1 MVRVADR
8 QQISRPRSYSY
19 IHQRLECVNWHTLQP
34 SALCHTPHS
43 RCTNNRRHP
52 QVIGTWLAKEMLRE
66 FADLILSARP
76 SPFRSSSKCQA
87 NFSLMQPVPAAAS
100 PYAPPASAAAAGGN
114 AGFSDYSTEHEDHKE
129 EMVRCMEQDG
139 MNFVYL

>member
-1 MVRVADR
+1 MPHAAFSLYQQPTAPAGDWHLAGERDAARVC
-8 QQISRPRSYSY
+8 S
-19 IHQRLECVNWHTLQP
+19 
-34 SALCHTPHS
+34 
-43 RCTNNRRHP
+43 
-52 QVIGTWLAKEMLRE
+52 
-66 FADLILSARP
+66 DLILSARP